1 MHLEAF
7 GSDPQFSPFFTGQDV
22 VKVLHM
28 WLRSFPL
35 SIFILQRG
43 VDKSLFQ
50 VALIEM
56 PYPWKQ

>member
-1 MHLEAF
+1 MRLEAF

-28 WLRSFPL
+28 WLRNFPL

-50 VALIEM
+50 VALTET
-56 PYPWKQ
+56 PYPGKQ